1 MAGKPI
7 LGISAYPKTY
17 EAATGPTLLHTA
29 SRYYVESVERAGGIP
44 VVLPV
49 IDPDDVPGL
58 LNAINGVV
66 MTGGGDVQPSL
77 YGATPAAETHN
88 VDPRRD
94 AFDIALLQRALE
106 REIPVLAICRG
117 MQVANVALGGT
128 LVQHVPALS
137 GVRHDQHKRGHEA
150 VHKVKLEPDS
160 RLAEAL
166 GETEL
171 DVNSI
176 HHQAVLEAAPGSRAV
191 AWADDGTVEAFEVEG
206 NSHLVAVQWH
216 PELLEDMPE
225 QQGLFR
231 QLVQRAAELRSEN
244 G

>member
-7 LGISAYPKTY
+7 IGISAYPKTY
-17 EAATGPTLLHTA
+17 EAATGPTLLPTA

-49 IDPDDVPGL
+49 VDPDDVAAML
-58 LNAINGVV
+58 EAVDGVV

-77 YGATPAAETHN
+77 YGATPAPETHN

-94 AFDIALLQRALE
+94 AFDITLLRAALDRD
-106 REIPVLAICRG
+106 IPVLAICRG

-128 LVQHVPALS
+128 LVQDVGDVS
-137 GVRHDQHKRGHEA
+137 GVRHDQHKHGHEA
-150 VHKVKLEPDS
+150 VHKVKIEPDS
-160 RLAEAL
+160 HLAEAL

-191 AWADDGTVEAFEVEG
+191 AWADDGTVEAFEIEG
-206 NSHLVAVQWH
+206 NRHLVAVQWH
-216 PELLEDMPE
+216 PELLQDLPE

-231 QLVQRAAELRSEN
+231 QLVSRAAELRSA
-244 G
+244 GH

>member
-7 LGISAYPKTY
+7 IGISAYPKTY

-29 SRYYVESVERAGGIP
+29 SRYYVESVERAGGVP

-49 IDPDDVPGL
+49 VDPDDVPDMLG
-58 LNAINGVV
+58 AIQGVV

-77 YGATPAAETHN
+77 YSATPAPETHN

-94 AFDIALLQRALE
+94 AFDIALLQCALQ

-128 LVQHVPALS
+128 LLQHVQAVG
-137 GVRHDQHKRGHEA
+137 GVRHDQHDHGHEG
-150 VHKVKLEPDS
+150 VHKVKIEPDS
-160 RLAEAL
+160 HLAEAL

-191 AWADDGTVEAFEVEG
+191 AWADDGSVEAFEIEG
-206 NSHLVAVQWH
+206 NQHLVAVQWH
-216 PELLEDMPE
+216 PELLEDWPE

-231 QLVQRAAELRSEN
+231 QLVKRAAELRSRD

>member
-1 MAGKPI
+1 VAVKPI
-7 LGISAYPKTY
+7 IGISAYPKTY

-29 SRYYVESVERAGGIP
+29 SRYYVESVERAGGVP

-49 IDPDDVPGL
+49 VDPDLVPAML
-58 LNAINGVV
+58 EAVQGVV

-77 YGATPAAETHN
+77 YGAQPAPETHN
-88 VDPRRD
+88 VDSRRD
-94 AFDIALLQRALE
+94 AFDIALLRNALE
-106 REIPVLAICRG
+106 RDIPVLAICRG

-128 LVQHVPALS
+128 LVQDVGHVS
-137 GVRHDQHKRGHEA
+137 GVHHDQHKRGHEG
-150 VHKVKLEPDS
+150 VHRVKLEPDS
-160 RLAEAL
+160 HLAEAL

-191 AWADDGTVEAFEVEG
+191 AWAEDGTVEAFEIKG
-206 NSHLVAVQWH
+206 NQHLVAVQWH
-216 PELLEDMPE
+216 PELLEDWPE

-231 QLVQRAAELRSEN
+231 QLVGRAAELRP
-244 G
+244 

>member
-1 MAGKPI
+1 MPGKPI
-7 LGISAYPKTY
+7 IGISAYPKTY
-17 EAATGPTLLHTA
+17 DAATGPTLLHTA
-29 SRYYVESVERAGGIP
+29 SRYYVESAERAGGIP

-49 IDPDDVPGL
+49 VDPDDVPAML
-58 LNAINGVV
+58 DAVDGVV

-77 YGATPAAETHN
+77 YAATPAPETHN

-94 AFDIALLQRALE
+94 AFDIALLRCALD
-106 REIPVLAICRG
+106 RDIPVLAICRG

-128 LVQHVPALS
+128 LVQHVPAVTGLH
-137 GVRHDQHKRGHEA
+137 HDDAKHGHEG
-150 VHKVKLEPDS
+150 VHRIKIEPDS
-160 RLAEAL
+160 HLAAAL

-171 DVNSI
+171 DVNSL
-176 HHQAVLEAAPGSRAV
+176 HHQAVLEAAPGSRPV

-206 NSHLVAVQWH
+206 NRHLVAVQWH
-216 PELLEDMPE
+216 PELLEDWPE

-231 QLVQRAAELRSEN
+231 QLVQAAAELRSSR